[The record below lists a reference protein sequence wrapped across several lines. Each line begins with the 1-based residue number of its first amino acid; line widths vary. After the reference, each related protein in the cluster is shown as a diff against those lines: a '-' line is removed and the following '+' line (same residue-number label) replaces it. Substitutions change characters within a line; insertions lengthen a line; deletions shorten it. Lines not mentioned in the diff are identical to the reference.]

1 MVHSSAADAGTHRWQ
16 FFRAGDFQQVSLT
29 SGADLLALDQLD
41 QKLWAA
47 LACPVR
53 GLHFD
58 ARTLEL
64 IDADHDGRIRASELI
79 GAIKWAGTLLK
90 DPNELMAP
98 HEALPLAAIN
108 EATDDGAAM
117 LASARHVHELLG
129 RGQSDT
135 ISIADTTEALAR
147 FAQLPFNGD
156 GVITADSSDD
166 EELKA
171 VIADIIGALGSDT
184 DLSGKPG
191 ISRDTLERFVGEAA
205 RLCELSERPGLD
217 PSLMPLGDG
226 TAAAAAAIAAV
237 RVKIV
242 DYFTRCR
249 LAAFD
254 PRAGDVLNRDE
265 NEFLTLA
272 EGDIGPTTAGIGAFP
287 LAHVEGGRPLPL
299 HDGINPAW
307 EGAVATFYSAAV
319 VPLLGERSELRP
331 EEWRDIEAKLAPYDA
346 WHSAVAS
353 TAVNALPIERLREIL
368 ASDAA
373 TRLGELLDRDLAE
386 AGTADA
392 ISAADRLVRYCRHL
406 LLLCEN
412 FVNFNHFYS
421 GGESAIFQAGRLYID
436 QRSCDLTL
444 EVDDAA
450 RQSTMVALAG
460 TYLLYCDCVR
470 KASGEKRQI
479 AAAVTNGDSDNL
491 MVGRNGIFYDREG
504 RDWDATITK
513 IVDNPISLRQAFWS
527 PYKKLVRLI
536 DEQVAKRAA
545 AAEAASSSQTESA
558 ATGVASA
565 DKAKPPE
572 GRKIDVGTVAA
583 LGVAFGAIATAVAA
597 FAGYGS
603 GLIRLPFWQLCVAL
617 AVLLVIISGP
627 SLLIAWLKLRKRNL
641 GPILDANGWAVNAKA
656 RLNVPFG
663 ASLTG
668 VAHLP
673 PDARIATGDR
683 FGQRPA
689 AWPKLLLI
697 VVVISFFY
705 SLLNSFGW
713 IDRLT
718 GGAFGDPAGTQP
730 DLEIRL
736 TPEAP
741 AEAPEDPAQ

>member
-1 MVHSSAADAGTHRWQ
+1 MAKGSAADAGTHRWQ
-16 FFRAGDFQQVSLT
+16 FFRAGDFEQVSLT

-79 GAIKWAGTLLK
+79 AAIKWAGALLK

-108 EATDDGAAM
+108 DATDDGAAM
-117 LASARHVHELLG
+117 LASARHVHKMLG
-129 RGQSDT
+129 HEQSDT

-171 VIADIIGALGSDT
+171 VIADIIGTLGADT

-191 ISRDTLERFVGEAA
+191 ISGDTLDRFLSEAA
-205 RLCELSERPGLD
+205 QLSEISDRPLTD
-217 PSLMPLGDG
+217 PSIMPLGES
-226 TAAAAAAIAAV
+226 TAAAAAAIGAV
-237 RVKIV
+237 RAKVV

-254 PRAGDVLNRDE
+254 PRATDVLNRDE
-265 NEFLTLA
+265 KEFLTLA
-272 EGDIGPTTAGIGAFP
+272 EGDIAPATAGIGGFP
-287 LAHVEGGRPLPL
+287 LAHIEAGRPLPL
-299 HDGINPAW
+299 HDGVNPAW
-307 EGAVATFYSAAV
+307 EDAVATFYGAAV
-319 VPLLGERSELRP
+319 VPLLGERSELRL
-331 EEWRDIEAKLAPYDA
+331 EDWWEIEAKIAPYDA

-368 ASDAA
+368 ASDAG

-392 ISAADRLVRYCRHL
+392 IGAADRLVRYCRHL

-412 FVNFNHFYS
+412 FVNFSDFYS
-421 GGESAIFQAGRLYID
+421 GEDSAIFQAGRLYID

-491 MVGRNGIFYDREG
+491 MVGRNGIFYDRDG

-545 AAEAASSSQTESA
+545 AAEAASSSKMESA
-558 ATGVASA
+558 ATGVAAA

-603 GLIRLPFWQLCVAL
+603 GLVRLPFWQLCVAL
-617 AVLLVIISGP
+617 AMLLVIISGP

-663 ASLTG
+663 ASLTA
-668 VAHLP
+668 VAQLP
-673 PDARIATGDR
+673 PGARIATGDR

-689 AWPKLLLI
+689 AWPKLVLI
-697 VVVISFFY
+697 VVVIGFFY

-718 GGAFGDPAGTQP
+718 GGAVGDPAGTRP
-730 DLEIRL
+730 GLEILL

-741 AEAPEDPAQ
+741 AETPQEPAQ